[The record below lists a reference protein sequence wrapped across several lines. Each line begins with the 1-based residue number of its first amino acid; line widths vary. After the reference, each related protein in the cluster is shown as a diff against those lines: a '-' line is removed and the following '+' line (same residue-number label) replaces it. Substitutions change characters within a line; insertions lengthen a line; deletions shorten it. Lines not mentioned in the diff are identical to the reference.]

1 MSVNRAIY
9 HETAM
14 EENLRRLSNCLNQAS
29 QAVQELAANTGRNV
43 VADGTVGE
51 TSAST
56 NTSIKMVGQAVS
68 KAPAMMRQSTT
79 RGHYSRLKGRERL
92 RASSSNNS
100 APVKSKRAKV
110 ESNKVFEFV
119 LLRLDDEDDEE
130 LNSDSVHSDSWMLTD
145 ESTVLRGFVTLSSE
159 DNEEAIR
166 KALSDAIQMK
176 YPAVASNDLVFLKAN
191 RRRITQ
197 PVNCHEYS
205 FKQVKSLAGQGAI
218 YLRLKHD
225 FGFLLDN
232 QGSDNSNL
240 KDNDVSNHTER
251 SMPISTLQPPQRPQ
265 EGSNHTQS
273 SPLSIP
279 QGSQVSSNHTQSRP
293 VSTLQPTEG
302 PQADLSDQSFLI
314 TGQSNEN
321 LNAITVVSFA
331 NLEAAVAE
339 CISICKK
346 DNVCNPVEILR
357 CAQKLIVQ
365 GRPLDVNSPDQPLD
379 GETNFVSIDRFNIL
393 ESAMEEFKDLQNPRL
408 TLEVSFYGEQ
418 AHDAGGPRKEFFRL
432 CLKEIQQKLFEN
444 GLRELMA
451 EEYEFAGT
459 IMALSILQ
467 NGPTPRF
474 IPEEILQEIFSKDPA
489 RPCIAE
495 LRKGFMKLGLY
506 EVATSLPVFLYLLR
520 ANESSQLSR
529 RQLILLLRP
538 SFSEEGTNVRKYEND
553 AYAAFS
559 KYVREA
565 ASGRRG
571 RITLG
576 SILQF
581 ATGMDE
587 EPPLGFELQPSIQFV
602 AANEGIKWS
611 FIPKA
616 NTCSKT
622 MFLPFRGFHS
632 RSLPAEKELFEFY
645 DIAFTNTFFGL
656 S

>member
-1 MSVNRAIY
+1 
-9 HETAM
+9 M
-14 EENLRRLSNCLNQAS
+14 EENLRRLSNCLSQAS
-29 QAVQELAANTGRNV
+29 QVVQELAANSGRNV
-43 VADGTVGE
+43 VADATVGE
-51 TSAST
+51 TSTST
-56 NTSIKMVGQAVS
+56 NTSITTVGQAVS
-68 KAPAMMRQSTT
+68 SARAMRRQSTT
-79 RGHYSRLKGRERL
+79 RGLYSRLNSRERL
-92 RASSSNNS
+92 RASSSSNS

-145 ESTVLRGFVTLSSE
+145 ESTVLRGFVTLCSE

-218 YLRLKHD
+218 YLRLKHG

-232 QGSDNSNL
+232 EGSDNSNL

-538 SFSEEGTNVRKYEND
+538 SFSEEGTNIRKYEND

-622 MFLPFRGFHS
+622 MFLPRGSNS
-632 RSLPAEKELFEFY
+632 RSLPAEKELFEVY

>member
-1 MSVNRAIY
+1 
-9 HETAM
+9 M
-14 EENLRRLSNCLNQAS
+14 EENLRRLSNCLSQAS
-29 QAVQELAANTGRNV
+29 QVVQELAANSGRNV
-43 VADGTVGE
+43 VADATVGE
-51 TSAST
+51 TSTST
-56 NTSIKMVGQAVS
+56 NRELTNRLLSHDDALPNTSITTVGQAVS
-68 KAPAMMRQSTT
+68 RARAIMHQSTT
-79 RGHYSRLKGRERL
+79 RGLYSRLNSRERL
-92 RASSSNNS
+92 RASSSSNS

-218 YLRLKHD
+218 YLRLKHG

-232 QGSDNSNL
+232 QGSDNSSL

-279 QGSQVSSNHTQSRP
+279 QGSQVSSNHTQCRP

-321 LNAITVVSFA
+321 LNAIPVVSFA
-331 NLEAAVAE
+331 NLEAAVGE

-393 ESAMEEFKDLQNPRL
+393 ESAMEEFKDFQNPRL

-495 LRKGFMKLGLY
+495 LPKGFMKLGLY
-506 EVATSLPVFLYLLR
+506 EVAMSLPVFLYLLR
-520 ANESSQLSR
+520 ANESNQLSR

-602 AANEGIKWS
+602 AANEGIK
-611 FIPKA
+611 
-616 NTCSKT
+616 
-622 MFLPFRGFHS
+622 
-632 RSLPAEKELFEFY
+632 
-645 DIAFTNTFFGL
+645 
-656 S
+656 

>member
-1 MSVNRAIY
+1 
-9 HETAM
+9 M

-29 QAVQELAANTGRNV
+29 QVVQELAANSGRNV
-43 VADGTVGE
+43 VTDATVGE
-51 TSAST
+51 TSTST
-56 NTSIKMVGQAVS
+56 NTSITMVGQAVNR
-68 KAPAMMRQSTT
+68 ARAMMRQSTT
-79 RGHYSRLKGRERL
+79 RGLYSRLNSRERL

-110 ESNKVFEFV
+110 DSNKVFEFV

-130 LNSDSVHSDSWMLTD
+130 LNSDSAHSESWMVTD
-145 ESTVLRGFVTLSSE
+145 ENTVLRGFVTLSSE

-166 KALSDAIQMK
+166 KSLSDAIQMK
-176 YPAVASNDLVFLKAN
+176 YPAVAGNNLVFLKAN

-218 YLRLKHD
+218 YLRLKHG

-232 QGSDNSNL
+232 QGSDNSSL
-240 KDNDVSNHTER
+240 KDNDISNHKES
-251 SMPISTLQPPQRPQ
+251 SMPISTLQSPQYPRA
-265 EGSNHTQS
+265 GSNHTQS
-273 SPLSIP
+273 SPVCIP

-293 VSTLQPTEG
+293 VSNLQPTEG
-302 PQADLSDQSFLI
+302 PQADVSDQSFLI
-314 TGQSNEN
+314 TGKSNNN
-321 LNAITVVSFA
+321 LNTINVVSFA
-331 NLEAAVAE
+331 NLEEAVAE
-339 CISICKK
+339 CISICTK

-393 ESAMEEFKDLQNPRL
+393 KSAMEEFKDLQNPRL

-432 CLKEIQQKLFEN
+432 CLKEIQQKLFQN
-444 GLRELMA
+444 GLRELIA

-474 IPEEILQEIFSKDPA
+474 IPEEILQEIFSEDPA

-506 EVATSLPVFLYLLR
+506 EIATRLPVFLYLLR
-520 ANESSQLSR
+520 ANESNQLSR

-553 AYAAFS
+553 TYAAFS
-559 KYVREA
+559 KYIREA
-565 ASGRRG
+565 ASARRG
-571 RITLG
+571 TVTLA

-622 MFLPFRGFHS
+622 MFLPIGSHS
-632 RSLPAEKELFEFY
+632 RSLPAEKELFEVY

>member
-1 MSVNRAIY
+1 
-9 HETAM
+9 M
-14 EENLRRLSNCLNQAS
+14 EENFRRLSNCLNQAS
-29 QAVQELAANTGRNV
+29 QVVQELAANSSRNV
-43 VADGTVGE
+43 VTDATVGE
-51 TSAST
+51 TSTST
-56 NTSIKMVGQAVS
+56 NTSITMVGQAVNR
-68 KAPAMMRQSTT
+68 ARAMMRQSAT
-79 RGHYSRLKGRERL
+79 RGLYSRLNSRERL

-119 LLRLDDEDDEE
+119 LLRLDDEGDEE
-130 LNSDSVHSDSWMLTD
+130 LYSDSAHSESWMVTD

-166 KALSDAIQMK
+166 KSLSDAILMK
-176 YPAVASNDLVFLKAN
+176 YPAVAGNDLMFLKAN

-197 PVNCHEYS
+197 PVNCHEYL
-205 FKQVKSLAGQGAI
+205 FKQVKSLADQGAI
-218 YLRLKHD
+218 YLRLKHG

-232 QGSDNSNL
+232 QGSDNSSL
-240 KDNDVSNHTER
+240 KDNDISNHTES
-251 SMPISTLQPPQRPQ
+251 SMPISTLQSPQYPR

-273 SPLSIP
+273 SPVCIP

-302 PQADLSDQSFLI
+302 PQADVSDQSFLI
-314 TGQSNEN
+314 TGQSNKN
-321 LNAITVVSFA
+321 LNTINVVSFA
-331 NLEAAVAE
+331 NLEEAVAE
-339 CISICKK
+339 CISICTK

-379 GETNFVSIDRFNIL
+379 GETNFVSTDRFNIL
-393 ESAMEEFKDLQNPRL
+393 KSAMEEFKDLQNPRL

-418 AHDAGGPRKEFFRL
+418 AHDAGDPRKEFFRL
-432 CLKEIQQKLFEN
+432 CLKEIQQKLFQN
-444 GLRELMA
+444 GLRELIT

-474 IPEEILQEIFSKDPA
+474 IPEEILQEIFSEDPA
-489 RPCIAE
+489 RPCISE

-506 EVATSLPVFLYLLR
+506 EIATRLPVFLYLLR
-520 ANESSQLSR
+520 ANESNQLSR

-553 AYAAFS
+553 TYAAFS
-559 KYVREA
+559 KYIREA

-571 RITLG
+571 TVTLA

-581 ATGMDE
+581 ATT
-587 EPPLGFELQPSIQFV
+587 PWL
-602 AANEGIKWS
+602 
-611 FIPKA
+611 
-616 NTCSKT
+616 
-622 MFLPFRGFHS
+622 
-632 RSLPAEKELFEFY
+632 
-645 DIAFTNTFFGL
+645 
-656 S
+656 

>member
-1 MSVNRAIY
+1 
-9 HETAM
+9 M
-14 EENLRRLSNCLNQAS
+14 EENFRRLSNCLNQAS
-29 QAVQELAANTGRNV
+29 QVVQELAANSGRNV
-43 VADGTVGE
+43 VTDATVGE
-51 TSAST
+51 TSTST
-56 NTSIKMVGQAVS
+56 NTSITMVGQAVNR
-68 KAPAMMRQSTT
+68 ARAMMRQSTT
-79 RGHYSRLKGRERL
+79 RGLYSRLNSRERL

-130 LNSDSVHSDSWMLTD
+130 LYSDSAHSESWMVTD

-166 KALSDAIQMK
+166 KSLSDAIQMK
-176 YPAVASNDLVFLKAN
+176 YPAVAGNDLVFLKAN

-197 PVNCHEYS
+197 PVNCHEYLL
-205 FKQVKSLAGQGAI
+205 KQVKSLADQGAI
-218 YLRLKHD
+218 YLRLKHG

-232 QGSDNSNL
+232 QGSDNSSL
-240 KDNDVSNHTER
+240 KDNDISNHTES
-251 SMPISTLQPPQRPQ
+251 SMPISTLQSPQYPRK
-265 EGSNHTQS
+265 GSNHTQS
-273 SPLSIP
+273 SPVCIP

-302 PQADLSDQSFLI
+302 PQADVSDQSFLI
-314 TGQSNEN
+314 TGQSNKN
-321 LNAITVVSFA
+321 LNTINVVSFA
-331 NLEAAVAE
+331 NLEEAVAE
-339 CISICKK
+339 CISICTK

-393 ESAMEEFKDLQNPRL
+393 KSAMEEFKDLQNPRL

-418 AHDAGGPRKEFFRL
+418 AHDAGDPRKEFFRL
-432 CLKEIQQKLFEN
+432 CLKEIQQKLFQN
-444 GLRELMA
+444 GLRELIT

-474 IPEEILQEIFSKDPA
+474 IPEESLQEIFSEDPA
-489 RPCIAE
+489 RPCISE

-506 EVATSLPVFLYLLR
+506 EIATRLPVFLYLLR
-520 ANESSQLSR
+520 ANESNQLSR

-553 AYAAFS
+553 TYAAFS
-559 KYVREA
+559 KYIREA
-565 ASGRRG
+565 ASGRKG
-571 RITLG
+571 TVTLA

-581 ATGMDE
+581 ATT
-587 EPPLGFELQPSIQFV
+587 PWL
-602 AANEGIKWS
+602 
-611 FIPKA
+611 
-616 NTCSKT
+616 
-622 MFLPFRGFHS
+622 
-632 RSLPAEKELFEFY
+632 
-645 DIAFTNTFFGL
+645 
-656 S
+656 

>member
-1 MSVNRAIY
+1 
-9 HETAM
+9 M
-14 EENLRRLSNCLNQAS
+14 EENLRRLSNCLSQAS
-29 QAVQELAANTGRNV
+29 QVVQELAANSSRNV
-43 VADGTVGE
+43 VADATVGE
-51 TSAST
+51 TSTST
-56 NTSIKMVGQAVS
+56 STSITTVGQAVS
-68 KAPAMMRQSTT
+68 RARAMMRQSTS
-79 RGHYSRLKGRERL
+79 RGLYSRLNSRERL

-130 LNSDSVHSDSWMLTD
+130 LISDSVHPDSWMLTD

-176 YPAVASNDLVFLKAN
+176 YPAVAGNDLVFLKAN
-191 RRRITQ
+191 RRRMTQ

-218 YLRLKHD
+218 YLKLKHG

-232 QGSDNSNL
+232 QGSDNSSL

-251 SMPISTLQPPQRPQ
+251 SMPISTFQPPQRPQ

-273 SPLSIP
+273 SPLSIS
-279 QGSQVSSNHTQSRP
+279 QGSQVSSNHTQSTP

-321 LNAITVVSFA
+321 LDAVTVGSFA

-379 GETNFVSIDRFNIL
+379 GETNFVTIDRFNIL

-444 GLRELMA
+444 GLRKLMA

-474 IPEEILQEIFSKDPA
+474 IPEEILQEIFSKDRA

-520 ANESSQLSR
+520 ANESNQLSR

-553 AYAAFS
+553 AYAAFL

-565 ASGRRG
+565 VSGRRG

-622 MFLPFRGFHS
+622 MFLPRGSNSH
-632 RSLPAEKELFEFY
+632 SLPAEKELFEVY

>member
-1 MSVNRAIY
+1 MK
-9 HETAM
+9 
-14 EENLRRLSNCLNQAS
+14 ENLRRLSNCLSQAS
-29 QAVQELAANTGRNV
+29 QVVQELAANSGRNV
-43 VADGTVGE
+43 VADATVGE
-51 TSAST
+51 TSIST
-56 NTSIKMVGQAVS
+56 NTSITTVGHAVS
-68 KAPAMMRQSTT
+68 RARAMMRQSTT
-79 RGHYSRLKGRERL
+79 RGLYSRLNSRERL
-92 RASSSNNS
+92 RASSSSNS

-218 YLRLKHD
+218 YLRLKHG

-273 SPLSIP
+273 SPLSIL

-302 PQADLSDQSFLI
+302 PPADLSDQSFLI

-622 MFLPFRGFHS
+622 MFLPRGSNS
-632 RSLPAEKELFEFY
+632 RSLPAEKELFEVY

>member
-1 MSVNRAIY
+1 
-9 HETAM
+9 M
-14 EENLRRLSNCLNQAS
+14 EENLRRLSNCLSQAS
-29 QAVQELAANTGRNV
+29 QVVQELAANSGRNV
-43 VADGTVGE
+43 VADATVGE
-51 TSAST
+51 TSTST
-56 NTSIKMVGQAVS
+56 NTSITTVGQAVS
-68 KAPAMMRQSTT
+68 RARAMMRQSTT
-79 RGHYSRLKGRERL
+79 RGLYSRLNSRERL
-92 RASSSNNS
+92 RASSSSNS
-100 APVKSKRAKV
+100 APVKSKRAKID
-110 ESNKVFEFV
+110 SNKVFEFV

-218 YLRLKHD
+218 YLRLKHG

-611 FIPKA
+611 FIPQA

-622 MFLPFRGFHS
+622 MFLPRGSNS
-632 RSLPAEKELFEFY
+632 RSLPAEKELFEVY